1 MRGAYDQFNLMELP
15 SSSKQSANFKFNEH
29 DFMRK
34 VPKGIFPDAKRPRVV
49 LRPPG
54 TELES
59 NGAALNSQL
68 DPMTQF
74 ERSPMQAMIK
84 TELVKNMHL
93 ANKPV
98 S

>member
-1 MRGAYDQFNLMELP
+1 
-15 SSSKQSANFKFNEH
+15 
-29 DFMRK
+29 MRK

-68 DPMTQF
+68 DPMT
-74 ERSPMQAMIK
+74 
-84 TELVKNMHL
+84 
-93 ANKPV
+93 
-98 S
+98 